1 MNNRRAFLRN
11 TTALGIGSLMIPSS
25 FEFNFNNVNEPGIGL
40 FSLPTVLEKDFRK
53 GMELLANMGY
63 KKIEFYGPYTFSSE
77 KQKQS
82 WANTSK
88 MVGFSGSGFFGNDAK
103 QTKNILNDYKLSC
116 PSMHTDLDT
125 LRNHM
130 GPLSEAAHI
139 VGATYV
145 TLPSI
150 PDEERKNL
158 DAYKR
163 MAVDFNKIGES
174 AKKHGIR
181 FAYHNH
187 GYGFSEMEGQIPTLM
202 LLNQTDPSL
211 VYLQMDLF
219 WTVAGGAD
227 PIKLFKENKGR
238 YKLMH
243 VKDMKSQARFAGD
256 GGNAQQWIALWDE
269 MTTVGDGVLDLKNI
283 LAAAKANGMEH
294 FIIEQDIVK
303 NPEIALKRSVDNFKK
318 LVS

>member
-1 MNNRRAFLRN
+1 MTNRRDFIKNSSL
-11 TTALGIGSLMIPSS
+11 LGLGAIAAPNPFS
-25 FEFNFNNVNEPGIGL
+25 FNFNNVNEAGIGL
-40 FSLPTVLEKDFRK
+40 FSLPLLLEKDFRK
-53 GMELLANMGY
+53 SMEMLANMGY
-63 KKIEFYGPYTFSSE
+63 KKIEFYGPYSFSAE
-77 KQKQS
+77 KQKQN
-82 WANTSK
+82 WANTAK

-103 QTKNILNDYKLSC
+103 QTKKILDQNGLTS
-116 PSMHTDLDT
+116 PSLHTDLDT
-125 LRNHM
+125 LRDHM
-130 GPLSEAAHI
+130 GPLAEAANTL
-139 VGATYV
+139 GASYV
-145 TLPSI
+145 TLPGI

-158 DAYKR
+158 DAYKKI
-163 MAVDFNKIGES
+163 AADFNKIGEN
-174 AKKHGIR
+174 AKKHGVR

-187 GYGFSEMEGQIPTLM
+187 GYGFSPMEGEIPTLM
-202 LLNQTDPSL
+202 LFRQTDPSL

-227 PIKLFKENKGR
+227 PIKLFSDFKGR

-243 VKDMKSQARFAGD
+243 VKDMKSQARFSGD

-318 LVS
+318 LV